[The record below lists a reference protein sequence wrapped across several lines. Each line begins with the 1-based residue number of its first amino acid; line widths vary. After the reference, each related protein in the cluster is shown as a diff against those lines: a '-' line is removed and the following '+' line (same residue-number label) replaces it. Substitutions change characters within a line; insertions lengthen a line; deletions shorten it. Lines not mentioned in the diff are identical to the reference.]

1 MTEDDIHDLRDDFF
15 WRGARGMHHYEMAQ
29 RIVDASVAD
38 AAVLC
43 HVLRCCEH
51 YFVPAEGEHSREIP
65 PRLYGVQLAHDALAL
80 ASEVLSRPDA
90 QHDDHYHALWL
101 WVQTLQLLIELQ
113 GDDLPSPP
121 VLHSALTH
129 YQTLLNY
136 AQIHALEL
144 PWFPFHCAAV
154 RLYVWLLVA
163 VSPDFDSHP
172 HYFKQLASVIDF
184 AFGFERGWLLDPLT
198 RNPAFR
204 DWLSGHLATRSLV
217 LSHPAPDYPGVMLSE
232 LATGGDISRE
242 NLSVRLQLLCFL
254 GMDSARFVAWAAD
267 CIDADLLWGL
277 EVLLSL
283 GFDINQPCPVVGGQ
297 TLLYD
302 AVLIENVRAVML
314 LVAHGADW
322 DIHCDSPDH
331 PGTARSLAEQS
342 QSASLVRI
350 VRGEPG
356 DPAAEAAFA
365 ERLRASVT
373 RVDDV
378 KLAMIADMYGGDV
391 STLSALVDYVLLR
404 LPLTSRDAI
413 NAAWLRY
420 SDVFDAMAMILLC
433 RAAGYID
440 DFVHDG
446 SLVLDLPVMVS
457 GDIRIKGALVDG
469 DAGEFIFAG
478 GSIVAD
484 ALITEFDCIAGEDII
499 VRDFIWGNYND
510 HLLVACGSLDTPLLV
525 LTDHGCCA
533 THTHTGHY
541 VQDPDADTLAELFV
555 AEVMLPD
562 GEGLDRQALTDGLV
576 QDQPVLR
583 AVRQ

>member
-1 MTEDDIHDLRDDFF
+1 
-15 WRGARGMHHYEMAQ
+15 
-29 RIVDASVAD
+29 
-38 AAVLC
+38 
-43 HVLRCCEH
+43 
-51 YFVPAEGEHSREIP
+51 
-65 PRLYGVQLAHDALAL
+65 
-80 ASEVLSRPDA
+80 
-90 QHDDHYHALWL
+90 
-101 WVQTLQLLIELQ
+101 
-113 GDDLPSPP
+113 
-121 VLHSALTH
+121 
-129 YQTLLNY
+129 
-136 AQIHALEL
+136 
-144 PWFPFHCAAV
+144 
-154 RLYVWLLVA
+154 
-163 VSPDFDSHP
+163 
-172 HYFKQLASVIDF
+172 
-184 AFGFERGWLLDPLT
+184 
-198 RNPAFR
+198 
-204 DWLSGHLATRSLV
+204 
-217 LSHPAPDYPGVMLSE
+217 
-232 LATGGDISRE
+232 
-242 NLSVRLQLLCFL
+242 
-254 GMDSARFVAWAAD
+254 
-267 CIDADLLWGL
+267 
-277 EVLLSL
+277 
-283 GFDINQPCPVVGGQ
+283 
-297 TLLYD
+297 
-302 AVLIENVRAVML
+302 
-314 LVAHGADW
+314 
-322 DIHCDSPDH
+322 
-331 PGTARSLAEQS
+331 
-342 QSASLVRI
+342 
-350 VRGEPG
+350 
-356 DPAAEAAFA
+356 
-365 ERLRASVT
+365 
-373 RVDDV
+373 V

-510 HLLVACGSLDTPLLV
+510 HLLVACGSLGTPLLV

>member
-1 MTEDDIHDLRDDFF
+1 MTEFDINDFRDDFF
-15 WRGARGMHHYEMAQ
+15 WRGARGVHHYEMAQ
-29 RIVDASVAD
+29 RIVDKGVAD
-38 AAVLC
+38 TAVLT
-43 HVLRCCEH
+43 HVLQCCEH
-51 YFVPAEGEHSREIP
+51 YFVPAEDGNSHDIP
-65 PRLYGVQLAHDALAL
+65 PRLFGVDLAAKALAL
-80 ASEVLSRPDA
+80 AADVLNRPETP
-90 QHDDHYHALWL
+90 HDRSFHELSG
-101 WVQTLQLLIELQ
+101 WVGIIQLL
-113 GDDLPSPP
+113 
-121 VLHSALTH
+121 SALSGDVLPDRSVLQSACH
-129 YQTLLNY
+129 QHLTLI
-136 AQIHALEL
+136 QHAKEHHLEL
-144 PWFPFHCAAV
+144 PWFPFQCATV
-154 RLYVWLLVA
+154 RLYVWLLVQSA
-163 VSPDFDSHP
+163 PDFDTQP
-172 HYFKQLASVIDF
+172 QVFQKLAEVIDF

-198 RNPAFR
+198 QMPAFR
-204 DWLSGHLATRSLV
+204 EWLSGHLVTRSLV
-217 LSHPAPDYPGVMLSE
+217 LGHPAPEYPGLMLSE
-232 LATGGDISRE
+232 LATGGDTSTE
-242 NLSVRLQLLCFL
+242 NLAVRLRLLCYF
-254 GMDSARFVAWAAD
+254 GMDAARCAAWAVD
-267 CIDADLLWGL
+267 CIEADLMWGL

-302 AVLIENVRAVML
+302 AVLMENVRAVML

-322 DIHCDSPDH
+322 DIVCDSPDH
-331 PGTARSLAEQS
+331 PGTARTLAEQS
-342 QSASLVRI
+342 QCASLVRI

-365 ERLRASVT
+365 ERLRASMT
-373 RVDDV
+373 QVDDV

-391 STLSALVDYVLLR
+391 SALSALVDYVLLR

-440 DFVHDG
+440 NFVYDG
-446 SLVLDLPVMVS
+446 NLVLDLPVMVS

-510 HLLVACGSLDTPLLV
+510 HLLVACESIHTPLLV

-533 THTHTGHY
+533 THTHAAHY
-541 VQDPDADTLAELFV
+541 VEDPDKDTLSELFTPAV
-555 AEVMLPD
+555 IKPEED
-562 GEGLDRQALTDGLV
+562 ELDRQALVDSLIQGV
-576 QDQPVLR
+576 PVLL
-583 AVRQ
+583 AQ